1 MCFGGEPSDIV
12 QIYSQ
17 NENGKWMRPP
27 LTNETPGDKP
37 WEYLMAKCNTHKFS
51 IRGPWS
57 YQKVTCAD
65 KVMAVL
71 QIEYSAGAK
80 PGQKL
85 YRVTIGEDFSS
96 HIDIRDETKH
106 IGVLKF

>member
-1 MCFGGEPSDIV
+1 MCDHGEASDIV
-12 QIYSQ
+12 QIYHQ
-17 NENGKWMRPP
+17 NSGGNWVRPP
-27 LTNETPGDKP
+27 LNGEPIGLIDWKYRKMT
-37 WEYLMAKCNTHKFS
+37 CNTHRYQ

-57 YQKVTCAD
+57 YQRVTCAT
-65 KVMAVL
+65 KPIAIL
-71 QIEYSAGAK
+71 QIEYPSDAD